1 MSCSW
6 RAVRLQRPDNAEKST
21 TTCQEVVPLTSSSV
35 SVSKTSWWEDL
46 DDENENE
53 DFDLE
58 ELGKALRNAASLASH
73 TKKPHLNERNKPV
86 AKSSPS
92 SRLEKVVDA
101 DTPGMDTF

>member
-1 MSCSW
+1 MTCSW
-6 RAVRLQRPDNAEKST
+6 RALRLQRPDDAEKST

-46 DDENENE
+46 DDEDE

-92 SRLEKVVDA
+92 SQLEKVVDTN
-101 DTPGMDTF
+101 TPGMDAF